1 MSARFGCHLVLL
13 LLCFACDGIGRSVV
27 GEHYGRFEI
36 PDCDPALPCEA
47 LTIVEPENVPDSA
60 SAIDLRVCEPAGT
73 LCQSSEAP
81 SSAGTVQCALE
92 ASDLERTFEESV
104 ELREVGCS
112 ALRLTHTRA
121 SGEPALVRIEPEAWR
136 QVHLEVETDEPATLE
151 LAGGLIEHVSLALR
165 GPVTLRV
172 LDSDE
177 LRDLRVVAS
186 DAPVQ
191 IELTRVRAGRVAI
204 EAPESA
210 VLLRRST
217 LDAVAISA
225 QRIDL
230 ESSYV
235 SDAVFRGGWL
245 NAADATLLRVK
256 AEVERSVLSACDAT
270 MLSLSDC
277 RSFTSVQG
285 HFTDVHLSACSEEVS
300 VYGSALVYAQLEG
313 NVLLDGASLGSA
325 VLGLGDVGPIST
337 WDTSFNNVTFCADQH
352 SLSFGGSTAA
362 RCAHCDLAAEPV
374 SPDACLVSGSEA
386 RVESSPSCDTLAAPP
401 RCGDPQPERM
411 RPPRM

>member
-1 MSARFGCHLVLL
+1 MSARFGCHMALV

-27 GEHYGRFEI
+27 GEHYGRFDVPE
-36 PDCDPALPCEA
+36 CDPALPCEP
-47 LTIVEPENVPDSA
+47 LTMVEPENVPDSA

-73 LCQSSEAP
+73 LCQSSKTP
-81 SSAGTVQCALE
+81 SSAGRVQCALE
-92 ASDLERTFEESV
+92 ASELERTFEEST

-121 SGEPALVRIEPEAWR
+121 SGEPAVVRIEPEAWR
-136 QVHLEVETDEPATLE
+136 QAHLEVETDEPATLE

-165 GPVTLRV
+165 GPITLRV
-172 LDSDE
+172 LDTDE
-177 LRDLRVVAS
+177 LRDLRVVAN

-210 VLLRRST
+210 VLLRRSS

-235 SDAVFRGGWL
+235 SDAVLRGEWL
-245 NAADATLLRVK
+245 NAADATLLRVSS
-256 AEVERSVLSACDAT
+256 EIERSVLSACDAT
-270 MLSLSDC
+270 MLRLSGC

-285 HFTDVHLSACSEEVS
+285 HFTDVQLSACSEEIS
-300 VYGSALVYAQLEG
+300 IYGSALINAQLEG
-313 NVLLDGASLGSA
+313 SLLLDAASLGSV
-325 VLGLGDVGPIST
+325 VLGLGEVGPIAA

-352 SLSFGGSTAA
+352 SLSFGGSSSA
-362 RCAHCDLAAEPV
+362 RCAHCDLAPEPV
-374 SPDACLVSGSEA
+374 SPDACLVSGSDA
-386 RVESSPSCDTLAAPP
+386 RVESSPSCDMLAAPP

>member
-1 MSARFGCHLVLL
+1 MSARFGCHLALV

-27 GEHYGRFEI
+27 GEHYGRFDV

-47 LTIVEPENVPDSA
+47 LTMFEPENVPDSA
-60 SAIDLRVCEPAGT
+60 VAIDLRVCEPAGT
-73 LCQSSEAP
+73 LCQGSEAP
-81 SSAGTVQCALE
+81 SGSATVRCALE
-92 ASDLERTFEESV
+92 ASDLDRTFAQGA

-112 ALRLTHTRA
+112 ALRLSHTRA

-151 LAGGLIEHVSLALR
+151 LAGGLIEHVSLALH
-165 GPVTLRV
+165 GPITLRV
-172 LDSDE
+172 LDSNE
-177 LRDLRVVAS
+177 LRDLRVVAT
-186 DAPVQ
+186 DASVQ

-204 EAPESA
+204 DAPESA
-210 VLLRRST
+210 VLLRRSSV
-217 LDAVAISA
+217 DAVAINA

-235 SDAVFRGGWL
+235 SDAVFRGQWL
-245 NAADATLLRVK
+245 NAADATLLRVN
-256 AEVERSVLSACDAT
+256 AELERSVLSACDAT
-270 MLSLSDC
+270 MLRLSGC

-285 HFTDVHLSACSEEVS
+285 HFTDVQLSACSEEIG
-300 VYGSALVYAQLEG
+300 VYGSTLINAQLEG
-313 NVLLDGASLGSA
+313 SLLLDGASLESV
-325 VLGLGDVGPIST
+325 VLGLGEVGPIAA

-362 RCAHCDLAAEPV
+362 RCAHCDLAPEPV
-374 SPDACLVSGSEA
+374 SPDACLVAGAEA
-386 RVESSPSCDTLAAPP
+386 RVESSPSCDMLAAAPP
-401 RCGDPQPERM
+401 CDAPQPARM